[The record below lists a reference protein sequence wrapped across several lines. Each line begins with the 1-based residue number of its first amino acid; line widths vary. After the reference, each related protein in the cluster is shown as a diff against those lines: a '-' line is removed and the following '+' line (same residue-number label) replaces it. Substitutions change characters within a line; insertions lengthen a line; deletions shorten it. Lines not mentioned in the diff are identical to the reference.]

1 MFPLRDHN
9 PTEIVPILTVVLAV
23 ATALAWWLLQAAGT
37 SQEALVASVCT
48 LGVVP
53 ADITGVATASVGRTM
68 CAAESLGAAT
78 LLTSI
83 FLHGSWGHLIGNM
96 WFLWVFGNNIEDS
109 MGHLRFLAFYILTGI
124 AAAGTQIAIDPGS
137 SIPMVGA
144 SGAISG
150 VMGAYLLLYPHA
162 RVDSWLGF
170 WIAPV
175 PAWMMLGYWMLL
187 QLSGVL
193 GPSAT
198 GGGVAYG
205 AHVGG
210 FLAGLALTPLFRND
224 KLVDAKHRGVV
235 LPRSELDHGGW
246 W

>member
-9 PTEIVPILTVVLAV
+9 PTEIVPIFTVLIAGATV
-23 ATALAWWLLQAAGT
+23 ASWWLLQGAGL
-37 SQEALVASVCT
+37 SQEALYSSVCA

-53 ADITGVATASVGRTM
+53 ADVTGASPSGRPVV
-68 CAAESLGAAT
+68 CDVRSLGVPT
-78 LLTSI
+78 LFTSM
-83 FLHGSWGHLIGNM
+83 FLHGSWGHLIGNL

-109 MGHLRFLAFYILTGI
+109 MGHLRFVAFYLLTGV
-124 AAAGTQIAIDPGS
+124 AAAVAQIAMVPS
-137 SIPMVGA
+137 SPVPMVGA

-150 VMGAYLLLYPHA
+150 IMGAYLVLYPGI
-162 RVDSWLGF
+162 RIDTWVGF
-170 WIAPV
+170 WIIQV
-175 PAWMMLGYWMLL
+175 PAWLMLGYWMLL

-193 GPSAT
+193 GPAAV

-205 AHVGG
+205 AHLGG
-210 FLAGLALTPLFRND
+210 FIAGLLLIPIFRNE
-224 KLVDAKHRGVV
+224 KLVAAKQRGVV

>member
-9 PTEIVPILTVVLAV
+9 PTEIVPIFTVLIAGVTFA
-23 ATALAWWLLQAAGT
+23 AWWILQGAGF
-37 SQEALVASVCT
+37 SEEALYTSVCT

-53 ADITGVATASVGRTM
+53 ADVTGAVVSGRDAVCEMRSLGTAS
-68 CAAESLGAAT
+68 
-78 LLTSI
+78 LLTSM
-83 FLHGSWGHLIGNM
+83 FLHGSWGHLIGNL

-109 MGHLRFLAFYILTGI
+109 MGHLRFLGFYLLTGL
-124 AAAGTQIAIDPGS
+124 AAAVAQIVMVPS
-137 SIPMVGA
+137 SAVPMVGA

-150 VMGAYLLLYPHA
+150 IMGAYLLLYPGI
-162 RVDSWLGF
+162 RIDTWIGF
-170 WIAPV
+170 WIIEV
-175 PAWMMLGYWMLL
+175 PAWLMLGYWMLL

-193 GPSAT
+193 GPAAV

-205 AHVGG
+205 AHLGG
-210 FLAGLALTPLFRND
+210 FVAGLLLVPFFRNK
-224 KLVDAKHRGVV
+224 KLVEAKQRGVV

>member
-9 PTEIVPILTVVLAV
+9 PTEIVPIFTVLIAGATV
-23 ATALAWWLLQAAGT
+23 ASWWLLQGAGL
-37 SQEALVASVCT
+37 SPEALYSSVCA

-53 ADITGVATASVGRTM
+53 ADVTGAAPSGRPAV
-68 CAAESLGAAT
+68 CDVRSLGVPT
-78 LLTSI
+78 LFTSM
-83 FLHGSWGHLIGNM
+83 FLHGSWGHLIGNL

-109 MGHLRFLAFYILTGI
+109 MGHLRFVAFYLLTGV
-124 AAAGTQIAIDPGS
+124 AAAVAQIVIAPS
-137 SIPMVGA
+137 SPVPMVGA

-150 VMGAYLLLYPHA
+150 IMGAYLVLYPGI
-162 RVDSWLGF
+162 RIDTWVGF
-170 WIAPV
+170 WIIQL
-175 PAWMMLGYWMLL
+175 PAWLMLGYWMLL

-193 GPSAT
+193 GPAVV

-205 AHVGG
+205 AHLGG
-210 FLAGLALTPLFRND
+210 FIAGLLLIPMFRNE
-224 KLVDAKHRGVV
+224 KLVDAKQRGVV